1 MIWWYIAILLV
12 MTLLGSFAGLFLK
25 RASASNGIWAM
36 AKNYNLYLGAGLYLM
51 AALLNVYVLRHL
63 DYSFV
68 LPFTAITYVWTM
80 LVSYFVLKEKITVR
94 KIVGVCLIV
103 GGALVIAIF

>member
-1 MIWWYIAILLV
+1 MIGLIAILLV
-12 MTLLGSFAGLFLK
+12 MTLLGAFAGLFLK
-25 RASASNGIWAM
+25 RASASNGVVAM
-36 AKNYNLYLGAGLYLM
+36 IKNYNLYLGGILYLI

-80 LVSYFVLKEKITVR
+80 FISYFVLKEKITVR
-94 KIVGVCLIV
+94 KIIGVCLIV
-103 GGALVIAIF
+103 GGALIIAIF